1 MKVRLAPAELKFIV
15 RNQKS
20 FYIII
25 FFYIF
30 LIITNKSISPDL
42 RVFIEQSRRM
52 FLGEDVYFPGNDYV
66 AYNSSFL
73 YLLIYPLTF
82 FTFEIST
89 KIFMFINLFII
100 IKIFRILLSNS
111 QFILEHWMQKILFL
125 VVSFHFSTR
134 SILNNGQVGLIVLLS
149 LFYIWYYLKNMTI
162 KTQWIVAINLFVA
175 FELKPYLI
183 TLGLLYFFIEKKYI
197 YLFKF
202 ILIEI
207 IYQFT
212 IFLFFPSASFFY
224 YIKRIIYRSG
234 VIGEE
239 LDQSSFYVISKRFFP
254 AHEFASVLLYI
265 SLIALVIVIVIR
277 FKTID
282 ISNRFLLICS
292 ASVLVSP
299 YFHRQDA
306 LFLSIIYIYFYLHYN
321 SLKESMTKLQSYLTF
336 FLIATMFQYGGSNI
350 KGVFFVSSVWLLL
363 LLNVNLGI
371 AIRTILFSSNLILN
385 LSLFILYNKYSY
397 LAAYKMWT
405 VLILIASFFQFIHS
419 RYLLRECDQVLGR

>member
-134 SILNNGQVGLIVLLS
+134 SILNNGQVGLIVLL
-149 LFYIWYYLKNMTI
+149 
-162 KTQWIVAINLFVA
+162 
-175 FELKPYLI
+175 
-183 TLGLLYFFIEKKYI
+183 
-197 YLFKF
+197 
-202 ILIEI
+202 
-207 IYQFT
+207 
-212 IFLFFPSASFFY
+212 
-224 YIKRIIYRSG
+224 
-234 VIGEE
+234 
-239 LDQSSFYVISKRFFP
+239 D
-254 AHEFASVLLYI
+254 
-265 SLIALVIVIVIR
+265 
-277 FKTID
+277 
-282 ISNRFLLICS
+282 
-292 ASVLVSP
+292 
-299 YFHRQDA
+299 
-306 LFLSIIYIYFYLHYN
+306 
-321 SLKESMTKLQSYLTF
+321 
-336 FLIATMFQYGGSNI
+336 
-350 KGVFFVSSVWLLL
+350 
-363 LLNVNLGI
+363 
-371 AIRTILFSSNLILN
+371 
-385 LSLFILYNKYSY
+385 
-397 LAAYKMWT
+397 
-405 VLILIASFFQFIHS
+405 
-419 RYLLRECDQVLGR
+419 